1 MKSSNDSPSKRDL
14 SYHMLFLRAIK
25 LSRAIRLVWECAPGW
40 TAASMVLMV
49 LQGILPLVSL
59 YLIKLIVDS
68 VTAGVSSIDKA
79 ASMQSLLVLILLAGG
94 VSMLQYFC
102 RSATTVVSEAQS
114 ALVTDHIQDI
124 LHAKSIEVDLEYYE
138 NSQYYDTLHRAQ
150 NEAPFRPARIVNGLL
165 QIGQNSISLLATFA
179 LLLSLNWIIAVA
191 LILAAIP
198 GVVVR
203 LRYSEKLYQWQR
215 RCTAK
220 ERHAWY
226 LHWLLTCDDHAKE
239 IRLFDLGPLFMQQY
253 HNLRQELR
261 KEKIGIATWRSI
273 SDLFAQVFSV
283 IVVFGSLAYI
293 ANRAVQGIISLGD
306 MVMYFGAIQQSQG
319 YLSTLLTSMTGL
331 YEDSL
336 FIDSLF
342 EFLDLR
348 PKVSEPADPQP
359 MPKPIAKGISF
370 HDVNFEYPG
379 SETAVLKGISLEI
392 VPGQTIALVGENGS
406 GKTTLIK
413 LLCRLYDPT
422 SGSIT
427 IDDIKLSDFSTT
439 DLRKEISVIFQDY
452 AQYNLSAK
460 ENIGIGSADKS
471 CQMDEIIKAAE
482 YSGADKVIN
491 GLKNGYETLLGKW
504 FEDGAELSIGEWQK
518 VALARAFMR
527 DSQLVILDEPT
538 SALDA
543 RAEDEF
549 FRKFKELAKGRT
561 AIIISHRMSTVK
573 MADCIYFLK
582 DGRIAECGSHDELVG
597 EFGEYAQLFDVQA
610 KHYR

>member
-1 MKSSNDSPSKRDL
+1 V
-14 SYHMLFLRAIK
+14 A
-25 LSRAIRLVWECAPGW
+25 
-40 TAASMVLMV
+40 LMV

-68 VTAGVSSIDKA
+68 VTAGISSSDKTA
-79 ASMQSLLVLILLAGG
+79 VMQNLFVLILLAGG
-94 VSMLQYFC
+94 VALLQYFC
-102 RSATTVVSEAQS
+102 RSATMVVSEAQS

-124 LHAKSIEVDLEYYE
+124 LHSKSIEVDLEYYE

-179 LLLSLNWIIAVA
+179 LLLSLNWVIAVA
-191 LILAAIP
+191 LVLSGIP

-215 RCTAK
+215 RCTSK

-253 HNLRQELR
+253 HDLRQQLR
-261 KEKIGIATWRSI
+261 KEKLGIATWRSI
-273 SDLFAQVFSV
+273 SDLFAQIFSV
-283 IVVFGSLAYI
+283 VVVFGSLAYI

-319 YLSTLLTSMTGL
+319 YLSTLLTGLTGL

-336 FIDSLF
+336 FLDSLF
-342 EFLDLR
+342 EFFDIK
-348 PKVSEPADPQP
+348 PKVKEPANPQP
-359 MPKPIAKGISF
+359 MPRPIRKGISF
-370 HDVNFEYPG
+370 QDVNFNYPD
-379 SETAVLKGISLEI
+379 SKTEVLKGINMEI

-413 LLCRLYDPT
+413 LLCRLYDPS

-427 IDDIKLSDFSTT
+427 IDGIPLSDLSTT
-439 DLRKEISVIFQDY
+439 DLRREFSVIFQDY
-452 AQYNLSAK
+452 AQYNLSAR
-460 ENIGIGSADKS
+460 ENIGIGGADKS
-471 CQMDEIIKAAE
+471 CEMDEIMKAAE
-482 YSGADKVIN
+482 CSGADEVIS

-527 DSQLVILDEPT
+527 DSQVIILDEPT

-543 RAEDEF
+543 RAEDEV
-549 FRKFKELAKGRT
+549 FRKFRELAKGRT

-582 DGRIAECGSHDELVG
+582 DGKIVEFGSHGELIGQV
-597 EFGEYAQLFDVQA
+597 GEYAQLFDVQA